1 MAKVEFT
8 TGGRIGRIDEG
19 LNPAGGTMTHDLTPT
34 LDSQWQ
40 PMASAPH
47 NEDILVFSR
56 RWGLM
61 IAAFRPEF
69 NAWFSRMQC
78 PAALNDDDAEHFTHW
93 MPLPGRPQRADG
105 ARATVTGLPPGL
117 ARFLERA
124 STRDAA

>member
-1 MAKVEFT
+1 MAEVEST
-8 TGGRIGRIDEG
+8 TGGPLGRIDEG
-19 LNPAGGTMTHDLTPT
+19 MNPAGGTMTHDLTPA
-34 LDSQWQ
+34 LDCNGSPW
-40 PMASAPH
+40 PARRITRTSSY
-47 NEDILVFSR
+47 SR

-93 MPLPGRPQRADG
+93 MPLPEAERADG
-105 ARATVTGLPPGL
+105 ARATVTGLPPRL

>member
-1 MAKVEFT
+1 
-8 TGGRIGRIDEG
+8 
-19 LNPAGGTMTHDLTPT
+19 MTYVPE
-34 LDSQWQ
+34 SQWQ

-47 NEDILVFSR
+47 DEDILVFSR

-78 PAALNDDDAEHFTHW
+78 PAALNADDAELFTHW
-93 MPLPGRPQRADG
+93 MPLPGKPEIAGRTPS
-105 ARATVTGLPPGL
+105 ARRVTATGLPPNL

-124 STRDAA
+124 SARVAA

>member
-1 MAKVEFT
+1 MSNAFE
-8 TGGRIGRIDEG
+8 
-19 LNPAGGTMTHDLTPT
+19 
-34 LDSQWQ
+34 SQWK

-47 NEDILVFSR
+47 DEDILVFSR

-78 PAALNDDDAEHFTHW
+78 PAALNEDDAELFTHW
-93 MPLPGRPQRADG
+93 MPLPARPQSSERAP
-105 ARATVTGLPPGL
+105 ARRATGLPPSL

-124 STRDAA
+124 STREAA